1 MEGCEFVGWMGMRHG
16 PKKTR
21 HILYKFGDNLELL
34 LVLKCLF
41 DDIDNDRSV
50 KQKQLIT
57 TTCMLIHID

>member
-1 MEGCEFVGWMGMRHG
+1 MDGDEAQSEKPRL
-16 PKKTR
+16 
-21 HILYKFGDNLELL
+21 ILYKFGDNLELL

>member
-1 MEGCEFVGWMGMRHG
+1 MDGDEAQSE
-16 PKKTR
+16 KTR
-21 HILYKFGDNLELL
+21 LILYKFGDNLELL